1 MIVRQTDEPTRDLFI
16 LSLGFSSTHIR
27 RRRRFSSASSL
38 ILDINRGIN
47 VPELGILLLERRR
60 ADSQLPL

>member
-1 MIVRQTDEPTRDLFI
+1 
-16 LSLGFSSTHIR
+16 
-27 RRRRFSSASSL
+27 L